1 MSSAPPNVSCA
12 GWGRWTAEAVAGMP
26 GQKVKAQFLLL
37 NPLCSP
43 LSKQN
48 CSRNEIQKLFHS
60 RNESC
65 RKGFPS
71 FQFFPKLNPRK
82 QTVRGWV
89 GSREELCVCLP
100 EHSVLSFWH
109 CMFSPGLDV
118 ATGWEVDLQCHCEMI
133 RGLKDRRVP
142 GSSGWDLH
150 CWGSCCGSAAIL
162 PACFVC
168 RGFFRL

>member
-1 MSSAPPNVSCA
+1 
-12 GWGRWTAEAVAGMP
+12 MP

-48 CSRNEIQKLFHS
+48 CSTNETQKLFHS

-109 CMFSPGLDV
+109 CVFSPGLDV
-118 ATGWEVDLQCHCEMI
+118 ATGWEVDLPEDGKKAMTNKVPFSSSLLACN
-133 RGLKDRRVP
+133 KRR
-142 GSSGWDLH
+142 
-150 CWGSCCGSAAIL
+150 WGSTQWTLSPHLWSTQPCYSALCWPTSSRSPGAKL
-162 PACFVC
+162 TAP
-168 RGFFRL
+168 